1 MLTKLIG
8 GSGVL
13 MAILATAATATAQD
27 LDARFTISG
36 AAGMSNPFHG
46 DLQFKAPAW
55 EIAARGRPSAHL
67 TIEAFASE
75 WRHSTETRR
84 IGVPLQD
91 PAGPIG
97 TAGELSQRTRYLM
110 QAFGASLLPTFTIGR
125 VSIVAGGGANVA
137 FIQRRFEQRLENCA
151 TPTPVTCGSYANDH
165 TDSSPGL
172 HAVAGVDVKIAP
184 RLIAFGQYRILAPV
198 SDPGSGYAVA
208 FGGLRLAL
216 R

>member
-1 MLTKLIG
+1 MRKRLIG
-8 GSGVL
+8 GIGVL
-13 MAILATAATATAQD
+13 TAILATTPTATAQD
-27 LDARFTISG
+27 LARFTISG
-36 AAGMSNPFHG
+36 AAGVSNPFHG

-55 EIAARGRPSAHL
+55 EIAARGRASAHL

-84 IGVPLQD
+84 IGIPLG

-97 TAGELSQRTRYLM
+97 SAGELSQRTRYLM

-125 VSIVAGGGANVA
+125 ASIIAGGGANVA
-137 FIQRRFEQRLENCA
+137 FIQHRFEQRLENCV
-151 TPTPVTCGSYANDH
+151 TTTPVTCGSYSNDH
-165 TDSSPGL
+165 TGSSPGL

-198 SDPGSGYAVA
+198 NVPGSGYAAA

>member
-1 MLTKLIG
+1 MLKTLIAG
-8 GSGVL
+8 IGVL
-13 MAILATAATATAQD
+13 MAILATAATAQD

-36 AAGMSNPFHG
+36 AAGVSDPFHS
-46 DLQFKAPAW
+46 DLQFQAPAW

-75 WRHSTETRR
+75 WRHSTETRQT
-84 IGVPLQD
+84 GVLLQG
-91 PAGPIG
+91 PTGPIG
-97 TAGELSQRTRYLM
+97 TAGELLQRTRHLM

-125 VSIVAGGGANVA
+125 ASIVAGGGANVA
-137 FIQRRFEQRLENCA
+137 FIQRRFEQRLENCVTTA
-151 TPTPVTCGSYANDH
+151 PVTCGSYSNDH

-198 SDPGSGYAVA
+198 SDPGSGYAAAV
-208 FGGLRLAL
+208 GGLRLAL